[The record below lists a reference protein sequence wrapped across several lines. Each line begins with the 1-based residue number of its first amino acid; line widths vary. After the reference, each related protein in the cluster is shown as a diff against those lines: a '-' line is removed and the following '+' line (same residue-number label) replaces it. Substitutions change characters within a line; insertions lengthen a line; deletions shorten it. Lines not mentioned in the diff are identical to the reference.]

1 MFIQTLLYFRP
12 GKRRLET
19 KKRRNWGKIAWLRD
33 TAPRSQAPLGN
44 ELRGGSQLTT
54 NATIPQ
60 SRLRISPVESA
71 TRTAVDGPWHKRDDF
86 APSRAPFWA

>member
-19 KKRRNWGKIAWLRD
+19 KNRRNWGKIAWLRD
-33 TAPRSQAPLGN
+33 TASRSQAPLGN
-44 ELRGGSQLTT
+44 KLRGGSQLTT
-54 NATIPQ
+54 NGTIPQ
-60 SRLRISPVESA
+60 SRVRISPVESA
-71 TRTAVDGPWHKRDDF
+71 TRTAVDGPCHKTDDF